1 MYTTTL
7 PCRALLDD
15 ERREP
20 MGLTDHDRC
29 RACRGPIHRT
39 DASGL
44 CWSCM
49 PTS

>member
-1 MYTTTL
+1 MHIHTL
-7 PCRALLDD
+7 TPIHASDD
-15 ERREP
+15 EIREP
-20 MGLTDHDRC
+20 MGLTDRDRC

>member
-1 MYTTTL
+1 MYAL
-7 PCRALLDD
+7 LLDD

-20 MGLTDHDRC
+20 MGLTDRDRC
-29 RACRGPIHRT
+29 RQCRGPVSRT

-49 PTS
+49 PTR

>member
-1 MYTTTL
+1 MYPNHSTMPL
-7 PCRALLDD
+7 SIDD

-20 MGLTDHDRC
+20 MGLTDRDRC
-29 RACRGPIHRT
+29 RSCRGAISRT

-49 PTS
+49 PCA